1 MMTATM
7 ENKTEILTK
16 LSENEELKNALKKI
30 EEIGTD
36 KLSDVLLPL
45 EKDIQKKSPEWLNK
59 SKKSLFTVANIGCGI
74 ASSIVKDPKAKA
86 ILVAASSLL
95 TIEIT
100 TIDKLEKRKQEL
112 QKEEENET
120 TEGNSSLKERLK
132 NQEEK
137 NKSVVA
143 DIIKNKQR

>member
-74 ASSIVKDPKAKA
+74 ASSIVKDPNKNFKKRRKM
-86 ILVAASSLL
+86 
-95 TIEIT
+95 
-100 TIDKLEKRKQEL
+100 KLQR
-112 QKEEENET
+112 ET
-120 TEGNSSLKERLK
+120 HL
-132 NQEEK
+132 
-137 NKSVVA
+137 
-143 DIIKNKQR
+143 